1 MDNVGE
7 MEKKLEEVLQE
18 AIDIH
23 GKGEIKK
30 AETLY
35 KFILE
40 IEPNHPHANHN
51 LGIITLS
58 LKKPEEALIFFHKA
72 LKSKPEIKQFWLSYI
87 KTLLKEKKYSK
98 AKKIIADAD
107 KQGIYITEFKEID
120 KKHFKSNTGN
130 RIQFIDGK
138 KIKRVKSIEDSFGN
152 IFSFIFS
159 L

>member
-30 AETLY
+30 AEPLY

-72 LKSKPEIKQFWLSYI
+72 LKSKPEINP
-87 KTLLKEKKYSK
+87 SK
-98 AKKIIADAD
+98 NLI
-107 KQGIYITEFKEID
+107 
-120 KKHFKSNTGN
+120 
-130 RIQFIDGK
+130 
-138 KIKRVKSIEDSFGN
+138 
-152 IFSFIFS
+152 
-159 L
+159 